1 MINREDAKAL
11 LYTHLKT
18 QSLRNHCIAVA
29 YVMEALAPRLNL
41 NAEEC
46 FLAGLLHD
54 IDLDYIGTDFSQH
67 GVKAMELLK
76 DAGLTDEMKKA
87 IRAHTGNE
95 HVETIFDQAL
105 WIADPIT
112 GLITA
117 SAYMRP
123 DRKVSTI
130 ELPSLKKKFKS
141 KGFAAGVSR
150 EQIQECEKL
159 DIPLDEYLSLALKA
173 MAEHEEELGF

>member
-1 MINREDAKAL
+1 MIAREAAKSL
-11 LYTHLKT
+11 LFGHLKT
-18 QSLRNHCIAVA
+18 QSLRNHCMAVA
-29 YVMEALAPRLNL
+29 YVMEALALKMGLNT
-41 NAEEC
+41 EEC
-46 FLAGLLHD
+46 YLAGLLHD
-54 IDLDYIGTDFSQH
+54 IDLDYIGSDFAQH
-67 GVKAMELLK
+67 GRKAMELLK
-76 DAGLTDEMKKA
+76 DAELTDEMLKA

-95 HVETIFDQAL
+95 PVETIFDRAL

-150 EQIQECEKL
+150 EQISECEKL
-159 DIPLDEYLSLALKA
+159 GIALDDFLQLSLTA
-173 MAEHEEELGF
+173 MADHEEELGF